1 MDFIISYFSSLNP
14 ASFVSALPGNIA
26 QGIIWGLM
34 ALGVFITYKLLHF
47 ADLTVDGS
55 FATGGAVTGIL
66 LLNGVPIWIA
76 MIVALIAGLLTGL
89 ITGLLHTLLGIPDIL
104 AGILTQIALY
114 SINLNIMGK
123 ANLPVSYRNYD
134 LLISGS
140 NILWAIIIGLT
151 FAFVVIAAMYWY
163 FGTEQG
169 STIRSTGSNPA
180 MSKAQGI
187 NISTAKVIALS
198 LSNGLVALSGAL
210 LAQYQGFADINM
222 GRGAIV
228 IGLAA
233 VIIGQ
238 VLGEAL
244 FRKHINFVIRLVFV
258 IVGGILYY
266 IAMGIVLWLKMPT
279 DDTKLF
285 TAVIVAIFLAV
296 PYLKHKK
303 STSFKKVAKQNLKS
317 ANEEGTKNA

>member
-151 FAFVVIAAMYWY
+151 FAFIVIAAMYWY

>member
-1 MDFIISYFSSLNP
+1 MDFLANYFGSLNP
-14 ASFVSALPGNIA
+14 MSFLSALPGNIA

-34 ALGVFITYKLLHF
+34 GLGVFLTFKLLNF
-47 ADLTVDGS
+47 ADLSVDGS
-55 FATGGAVTGIL
+55 FATGGAVTAVMLI
-66 LLNGVPIWIA
+66 NGCPVWATI
-76 MIVALIAGLLTGL
+76 IVAILAGLAAGL
-89 ITGLLHTLLGIPDIL
+89 VTGLLHTLLGIPDIL

-123 ANLPVSYRNYD
+123 SNLPISYRNYT
-134 LLISGS
+134 LVVSAS
-140 NILWAIIIGLT
+140 NINMAILVGLE
-151 FAFVVIAAMYWY
+151 FVHCNCRNVLV
-163 FGTEQG
+163 FRHGTG

-187 NISTAKVIALS
+187 NINFTKVIALA
-198 LSNGLVALSGAL
+198 LSNGLVALSGSL
-210 LAQYQGFADINM
+210 FAQYQGFADINM

-233 VIIGQ
+233 VIIGE
-238 VLGEAL
+238 VLGEAI
-244 FRKHINFVIRLVFV
+244 FRKHMNFIIRMLFV

-285 TAVIVAIFLAV
+285 TAIIVAIFLAV
-296 PYLKHKK
+296 PYLQKK
-303 STSFKKVAKQNLKS
+303 RKTSFKKLQK
-317 ANEEGTKNA
+317 